1 MRDSEIRSA
10 DPFAGL
16 DESDVEALIAGT
28 RPMNEDSA
36 CLMGFIAELRTM
48 GGNPLPRD
56 VIDFYAV
63 EAAAAAGGYRPGPT
77 QPQTRRG
84 RRATRLR
91 RKALSAASTVAI
103 LLSASGMAWAA
114 DGAVPGDWYYGLDR
128 ALESVGIGAG
138 GAAERLQEVAA
149 LQEEHGVDVAPAS
162 TVPSTINEP
171 ETNTVEEPETGTVET
186 AAPSNSRRPA
196 FVSELLFYLNSVDRV
211 DGAVVSAIA
220 RGGPGVGNGPP
231 ADKGKPEYAGPPTDK
246 GKPGNAGP
254 PADKGKP
261 ENAGPP
267 ADKGK
272 PENAGPPAGKGK
284 PTD

>member
-16 DESDVEALIAGT
+16 DERDVEALITGG
-28 RPMNEDSA
+28 RPVDEDSA
-36 CLMGFIAELRTM
+36 CLMGFIADLRTM
-48 GGNPLPRD
+48 GDTSLPRD
-56 VIDFYAV
+56 VIDFYAG
-63 EAAAAAGGYRPGPT
+63 EAAAAAGSYRPSPA
-77 QPQTRRG
+77 QPQARRG
-84 RRATRLR
+84 RPVTRLR
-91 RKALSAASTVAI
+91 RKVLSAASTVAI

-138 GAAERLQEVAA
+138 GSAERLQEVQA
-149 LQEEHGVDVAPAS
+149 LQEKQGVGVVVPAS
-162 TVPSTINEP
+162 SVPSTTNEP
-171 ETNTVEEPETGTVET
+171 KADAVEEPT
-186 AAPSNSRRPA
+186 PSSSKRPA
-196 FVSELLFYLNSVDRV
+196 FVSELLLYLNSVDRV

-220 RGGPGVGNGPP
+220 RGGPERGN
-231 ADKGKPEYAGPPTDK
+231 
-246 GKPGNAGP
+246 GP

-272 PENAGPPAGKGK
+272 PENAGPPADKGR

>member
-48 GGNPLPRD
+48 GGTSLPRD
-56 VIDFYAV
+56 VIDFYAA
-63 EAAAAAGGYRPGPT
+63 EAAAAAGAYRPGPT

-84 RRATRLR
+84 RTATRLR
-91 RKALSAASTVAI
+91 RKVLSAASTVAI

-138 GAAERLQEVAA
+138 GAAERLQEVEA
-149 LQEEHGVDVAPAS
+149 LQERQGVDVVPVS
-162 TVPSTINEP
+162 TVPSTIQEP
-171 ETNTVEEPETGTVET
+171 ETDANQTTAVERF
-186 AAPSNSRRPA
+186 APSSTRRPEL
-196 FVSELLFYLNSVDRV
+196 VSELLFYLNSVDRV

-231 ADKGKPEYAGPPTDK
+231 ADKGKPGDV
-246 GKPGNAGP
+246 GP

-261 ENAGPP
+261 EEAGPA
-267 ADKGK
+267 ADQGR
-272 PENAGPPAGKGK
+272 PEDPGASAGKGK
-284 PTD
+284 PND

>member
-1 MRDSEIRSA
+1 
-10 DPFAGL
+10 
-16 DESDVEALIAGT
+16 
-28 RPMNEDSA
+28 
-36 CLMGFIAELRTM
+36 
-48 GGNPLPRD
+48 
-56 VIDFYAV
+56 
-63 EAAAAAGGYRPGPT
+63 
-77 QPQTRRG
+77 
-84 RRATRLR
+84 
-91 RKALSAASTVAI
+91 
-103 LLSASGMAWAA
+103 MAWAA

-171 ETNTVEEPETGTVET
+171 ETNTVEEPKTDTVET

-231 ADKGKPEYAGPPTDK
+231 ADKGKPGDV
-246 GKPGNAGP
+246 GP

-261 ENAGPP
+261 EEAGPA
-267 ADKGK
+267 ADQGR
-272 PENAGPPAGKGK
+272 PEDPGASAGKGK
-284 PTD
+284 PND